1 MSSQRKTIQE
11 LSENGHLHAIP
22 SDFIVPEE
30 ERCNLKDKLR
40 FSTTEAALE
49 LPLIDMDEVAE
60 TQLAAGGDCH
70 SELVQQ
76 IRTACEEWGF
86 FQVKNHGVSSSLMKR
101 MQQVVHEFLEL
112 PSEQKNKMRFAS
124 LDGRAN
130 LAGGYTSNYTMSEG
144 GISNWSDRLSLRMF
158 PTSIRKYDLWPKN
171 PPCFR

>member
-1 MSSQRKTIQE
+1 MSPQRKTVQE
-11 LSENGHLHAIP
+11 LSENGHLHTIP
-22 SDFIVPEE
+22 GDFIVPEE
-30 ERCNLKDKLR
+30 ERCNLKDR
-40 FSTTEAALE
+40 PVFSTTGAALE
-49 LPLIDMDEVAE
+49 IPLIDMDDVAKD
-60 TQLAAGGDCH
+60 QPGAGDRH
-70 SELVQQ
+70 SELLQQ
-76 IRTACEEWGF
+76 VRTACVEWGF
-86 FQVKNHGVSSSLMKR
+86 FQVKNHGVSLSLMKQ

-112 PSEQKNKMRFAS
+112 PSEEKNKMRFAS